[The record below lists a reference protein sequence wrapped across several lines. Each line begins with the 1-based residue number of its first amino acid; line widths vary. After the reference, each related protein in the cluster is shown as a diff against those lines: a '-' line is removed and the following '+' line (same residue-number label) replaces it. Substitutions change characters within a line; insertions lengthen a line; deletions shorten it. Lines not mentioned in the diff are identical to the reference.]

1 MSSEN
6 CFCLSK
12 ATSQIGAK
20 AEIFDNL
27 YFVFRLGRVSAFS
40 TRLLNSG
47 EPSYAVVGSAGAS
60 PSHGPSCGREG
71 EAPADLNPAIN
82 LAFSNWPALGS
93 NPRD

>member
-40 TRLLNSG
+40 TGLLNSG

-60 PSHGPSCGREG
+60 PSHGRVLRTGGGGSRRPEPGNQRSRSRLDFGCG
-71 EAPADLNPAIN
+71 
-82 LAFSNWPALGS
+82 
-93 NPRD
+93 